1 MKLALH
7 LPINSVSFGQVS
19 ILLLRTI
26 YEREKAG
33 DHSVDWF
40 IFPIGQVDVSAN
52 DGLPE
57 DFLSWLNQK
66 VLKSLESYT
75 RDIPIFKLWH
85 LRNESIESY
94 STKQTLLS
102 FYELDRPTKVEINIA
117 QNNKTLF
124 TSKYTCEVFSSYGLE
139 TQYLPLAFDTYSFK
153 KLNKTYH
160 TDGRICFNVCG
171 KFENRKRHAK
181 IIKAWIKAFGSDKK
195 YALRCA
201 TYNPFLNPQQNNQ
214 IIGSI
219 LEGKP
224 KPFNVEFL
232 PNLKEN
238 SMYND
243 FLNSGDIIIGM
254 SGGEGWGL
262 PEFQSVGIGKHAV
275 ILNSH
280 GYKSWAN
287 ESNSVL
293 VKPSSKISSVD
304 NMFFREG
311 DIFNQGSIFDW
322 NEDDFIEGC
331 KKAINRVETDKLN
344 KEGLKL
350 PDEFSKEKFLDNVIN
365 FTK

>member
-1 MKLALH
+1 M
-7 LPINSVSFGQVS
+7 
-19 ILLLRTI
+19 R
-26 YEREKAG
+26 
-33 DHSVDWF
+33 
-40 IFPIGQVDVSAN
+40 
-52 DGLPE
+52 
-57 DFLSWLNQK
+57 
-66 VLKSLESYT
+66 
-75 RDIPIFKLWH
+75 
-85 LRNESIESY
+85 
-94 STKQTLLS
+94 
-102 FYELDRPTKVEINIA
+102 
-117 QNNKTLF
+117 
-124 TSKYTCEVFSSYGLE
+124 
-139 TQYLPLAFDTYSFK
+139 YLY
-153 KLNKTYH
+153 
-160 TDGRICFNVCG
+160 
-171 KFENRKRHAK
+171 
-181 IIKAWIKAFGSDKK
+181 
-195 YALRCA
+195 
-201 TYNPFLNPQQNNQ
+201 PFLNPQQNNQ